1 MGLIVDT
8 GVFITYERLGIAPD
22 FSRVGPVDANWISAV
37 TYSELLA
44 GVHMANSEDRRVRRL
59 AFVEKV
65 LVAIPVLSF
74 TRSTAPIHA
83 EIGAFLRR
91 AGKTIGPHD
100 LMIAATALEHGH
112 SVLTLNFGEFERV
125 PGLTVVRWTK

>member
-22 FSRVGPVDANWISAV
+22 FSRFGPVDANWISAV

-65 LVAIPVLSF
+65 LVAIPVL
-74 TRSTAPIHA
+74 RAPSTISA
-83 EIGAFLRR
+83 L
-91 AGKTIGPHD
+91 TIPD
-100 LMIAATALEHGH
+100 
-112 SVLTLNFGEFERV
+112 FRV
-125 PGLTVVRWTK
+125 